1 LSDADLFKRLFQ
13 QRHDPDTSLLAI
25 AQASSLVYS
34 FEGEKLSG
42 DGAELPVLGSLVG
55 KSADDVYAAAAELKR
70 RDLLQER
77 GPWRA
82 VLPHAIANNLAKLAL
97 QNIPLSRIKE
107 ALVEKASERLL
118 RSFSRR
124 LGYLDGNKEAKAIV
138 ESWLAPDGLL
148 SDVTSLDELGQ
159 AIFNNIAPVVPD
171 AVLSALEHALSGA
184 DEEKLRRCKH
194 FVRLLRSLAYETIYF
209 ERAVALLIKFARLPG
224 ESDPPSNDAA
234 SVVASLFPIL
244 LSGNVCSGGHT
255 APGPGRPLTF

>member
-1 LSDADLFKRLFQ
+1 VIFCRSAA
-13 QRHDPDTSLLAI
+13 H
-25 AQASSLVYS
+25 
-34 FEGEKLSG
+34 
-42 DGAELPVLGSLVG
+42 GARCCLTT
-55 KSADDVYAAAAELKR
+55 
-70 RDLLQER
+70 
-77 GPWRA
+77 
-82 VLPHAIANNLAKLAL
+82 IANNLAKLAL

-107 ALVEKASERLL
+107 ALVENASERLL

-224 ESDPPSNDAA
+224 ESDPPATMRRVSLPRSSRSSCPARMLRWTHGSGSWPA
-234 SVVASLFPIL
+234 SYIITMQPRARSALRR
-244 LSGNVCSGGHT
+244 SKRC
-255 APGPGRPLTF
+255 